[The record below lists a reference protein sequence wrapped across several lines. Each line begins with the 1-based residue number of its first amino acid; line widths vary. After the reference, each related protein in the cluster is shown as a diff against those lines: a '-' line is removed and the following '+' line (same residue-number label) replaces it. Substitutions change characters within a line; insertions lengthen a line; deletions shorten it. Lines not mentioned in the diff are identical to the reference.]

1 MTDEKR
7 ILAEGAAMAAR
18 GGTLESAT
26 DFILQ
31 HDKTVERFSKIEV
44 LEEMKKELDEAG
56 NDCFYSCENLE
67 YRINELKA
75 GS

>member
-7 ILAEGAAMAAR
+7 ILAEGTVMAAR
-18 GGTLESAT
+18 CGTLESAT

-44 LEEMKKELDEAG
+44 LEEVRWRVITSCDPSMVLDEM
-56 NDCFYSCENLE
+56 
-67 YRINELKA
+67 ITELM
-75 GS
+75 GID

>member
-7 ILAEGAAMAAR
+7 ILAEGTAMAAR
-18 GGTLESAT
+18 CGTLESAT

-44 LEEMKKELDEAG
+44 LDELSRLVLAG
-56 NDCFYSCENLE
+56 ATFDGIMWHIGNME
-67 YRINELKA
+67 NELKA
-75 GS
+75 GI